1 MVSAVQ
7 NFRIKRQ
14 AHPFHPYFLLVQ
26 IFSIYNNI
34 QQNAGKLN
42 HPTVLKMFQMI
53 DRVVIFCFADHINGD
68 DYRRSPHRI
77 TEQRP
82 RSRSRSPRGY
92 LSVRKSPELRET
104 AGRAR
109 SVSPNQEAIQAAARE
124 AAEQAIHLAA
134 ESSDHHH
141 RKSPSSPMPRVTASP
156 EKVENGPMPPTS
168 AALQNLLASLATSG
182 SMQMF
187 QQPQLL
193 AAFATLAAMA
203 NNPIPAPPPPAPPVS
218 VPSNPFAAAAGM
230 ADGAQTLQTFA
241 NLQSLFGMPNPAAQ
255 MMSMQQVCLM
265 IYF

>member
-1 MVSAVQ
+1 MFS
-7 NFRIKRQ
+7 NS
-14 AHPFHPYFLLVQ
+14 PFTKSSLKSSLKYLKIESPYCTQCSKWLTEYFY
-26 IFSIYNNI
+26 F
-34 QQNAGKLN
+34 
-42 HPTVLKMFQMI
+42 
-53 DRVVIFCFADHINGD
+53 FADHINGD
-68 DYRRSPHRI
+68 DCRRSPHRV

-104 AGRAR
+104 AAR
-109 SVSPNQEAIQAAARE
+109 SVSPSREAIQAAARE

-134 ESSDHHH
+134 ESSD
-141 RKSPSSPMPRVTASP
+141 RKSPSSPPMPRVTASP
-156 EKVENGPMPPTS
+156 EKAENGPMPPTS

-203 NNPIPAPPPPAPPVS
+203 NNPIPAPPPAPPA
-218 VPSNPFAAAAGM
+218 VPANPFAAAAGM
-230 ADGAQTLQTFA
+230 AEGAQTLQTFA

-255 MMSMQQVCLM
+255 MMSMQQVCPFYSLSP
-265 IYF
+265 